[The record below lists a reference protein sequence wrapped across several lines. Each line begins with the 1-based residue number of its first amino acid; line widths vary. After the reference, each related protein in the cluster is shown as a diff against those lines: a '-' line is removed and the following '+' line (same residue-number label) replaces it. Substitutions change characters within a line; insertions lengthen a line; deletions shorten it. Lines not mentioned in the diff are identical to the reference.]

1 MTVSTKRKK
10 KTKTNTGPKQI
21 PVRLERSELQ
31 YLQQIQKEKD
41 ITTMN
46 KAVVFVLK
54 NYLKLEE
61 SLRLQA
67 EQIKTLEMEANETNN
82 IIRRYQDA
90 RKDLMEWEAV

>member
-10 KTKTNTGPKQI
+10 KTKASSGPKQI

-46 KAVVFVLK
+46 KAIVFVLK
-54 NYLKLEE
+54 NYLTLEE

-90 RKDLMEWEAV
+90 KKDLMEWEAV